1 MIRAKPLKSPKPDFL
16 TGQSCFLS
24 PNWFYQCEHPLLS
37 QLYLCIGSITLGI
50 YNLYPS
56 NKQCM
61 LNKGS
66 YSIHEEEVKETLSY
80 GTGWTLGECNW
91 SCTPAYVQQHPSPE
105 EGKTTC
111 RGGLQYPIPNE
122 SLYVSGKL
130 PTCPSSKPTSTLTSH
145 LGLNVGLGEEQV
157 GRNV

>member
-1 MIRAKPLKSPKPDFL
+1 
-16 TGQSCFLS
+16 
-24 PNWFYQCEHPLLS
+24 
-37 QLYLCIGSITLGI
+37 
-50 YNLYPS
+50 
-56 NKQCM
+56 M

-105 EGKTTC
+105 EGKTTW

-145 LGLNVGLGEEQV
+145 LGLGGHFQSYNDPQYL
-157 GRNV
+157 